1 VSEQYFTSSQFFAH
15 FLRQVSVRPQAAQGF
30 DGRKRLLPLKELS
43 RVMQGCSR
51 ARCWLGREQRGTQS
65 AASRTYSCQS

>member
-1 VSEQYFTSSQFFAH
+1 MSEQYFTSGQFFAH

-43 RVMQGCSR
+43 QVMQNCLR
-51 ARCWLGREQRGTQS
+51 ARCWLGRGQRGTQW
-65 AASRTYSCQS
+65 AASRTDSCQS